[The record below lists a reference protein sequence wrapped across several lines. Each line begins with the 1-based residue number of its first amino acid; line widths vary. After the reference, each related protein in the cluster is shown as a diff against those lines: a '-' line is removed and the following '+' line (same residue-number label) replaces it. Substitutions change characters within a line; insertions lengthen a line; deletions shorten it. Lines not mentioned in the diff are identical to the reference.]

1 MDATTLINRLKDRKI
16 PPLQTYK
23 IDKANEISETQYR
36 SEQTFNE
43 DEDEY
48 LESEEEQFE
57 SGYEETQLNIHQVKA
72 KDRGSYSLLVQGA
85 VIDEDWSCAVEE
97 LKRMTEV
104 GLYPNSR
111 NLNAW
116 AEAVEPSCRPSKNS
130 IHNLTQGRKGR
141 KKRERLWLD
150 NWQR

>member
-1 MDATTLINRLKDRKI
+1 MINKLKDRKI
-16 PPLQTYK
+16 PLSPTSYK
-23 IDKANEISETQYR
+23 KEKINENTETQYR
-36 SEQTFNE
+36 S
-43 DEDEY
+43 DEDSGEYEY
-48 LESEEEQFE
+48 LETEDEQFE
-57 SGYEETQLNIHQVKA
+57 PGYEETQLNIHQVKA

-85 VIDEDWSCAVEE
+85 VMDEDWAGAVEE

-116 AEAVEPSCRPSKNS
+116 AEAVEPSCRPSRNS
-130 IHNLTQGRKGR
+130 IDDITQGRRGR